1 MLINAIFYILSF
13 MAIIY
18 YIIIWAKNNK
28 KLKEYIIREKIKIR
42 ESWSKY
48 KARDTLSAIK
58 ESFTGATED
67 RTYIASRANC
77 ESWALPQQTP
87 GPYNDTDT
95 NEYGHMDREIYNKS
109 NGANINPQQIAKD
122 KLTRINT
129 VISTELPGYK
139 SKMAELLDTNGART
153 VFMNP
158 PAYVKLIA
166 SSSQIDGPAKVD
178 NSGNNKLIQNYIDDP
193 FVYNL
198 ITPEN
203 RADILEQYPTDTW
216 LSIYSKIQ
224 LIKLEFNES
233 VNAKVSNANP
243 DKYSKTYL
251 QISNI
256 PDPNNDP
263 DNDPIRGSSYYPS
276 DRTYLNQEAGRR
288 NIIQRELDKRVLSQ
302 QEYND
307 KWSWVDKIGE
317 KLTLPPGFNLNSKP
331 ESIFDVQPRSA
342 MDILT
347 DYDPSQFA
355 CPRIYQECGTRI
367 APGFALNAYN
377 YEKYDKYL
385 DSLMASEK

>member
-13 MAIIY
+13 IAIIY
-18 YIIIWAKNNK
+18 YILIWTKNNQ
-28 KLKEYIIREKIKIR
+28 KLKEYIIREKRKIR
-42 ESWSKY
+42 ETWSRY
-48 KARDTLSAIK
+48 KGRDTLSALK
-58 ESFTGATED
+58 ESFVGGVED
-67 RTYIASRANC
+67 SRYSASRANC

-95 NEYGHMDREIYNKS
+95 NEYGHMDRDIYNKS

-122 KLTRINT
+122 KLARINT
-129 VISTELPGYK
+129 VISAELPGYK
-139 SKMAELLDTNGART
+139 TKIEGILSTNGARD

-166 SSSQIDGPAKVD
+166 SVSQMDSTAQI
-178 NSGNNKLIQNYIDDP
+178 IQKYIDDP

-203 RADILEQYPTDTW
+203 RTDILEQYPTDKW

-224 LIKLEFNES
+224 LIKLEFNDT
-233 VNAKVSNANP
+233 VNTKVSAANP

-251 QISNI
+251 QVSNI

-263 DNDPIRGSSYYPS
+263 VKGSSYYPS
-276 DRTYLNQEAGRR
+276 DRTHLNQEAGRR

-317 KLTLPPGFNLNSKP
+317 KLALPAGFNLNSDANA
-331 ESIFDVQPRSA
+331 ILDVQPRSA

-347 DYDPSQFA
+347 DYDPSQFG

-367 APGFALNAYN
+367 APGFALDAYN
-377 YEKYDKYL
+377 YDKYDKYL
-385 DSLMASEK
+385 ESLIDSKK

>member
-13 MAIIY
+13 IAIIY
-18 YIIIWAKNNK
+18 YILIWIKNNQ
-28 KLKEYIIREKIKIR
+28 KLKEYIIREKSKIR

-48 KARDTLSAIK
+48 KARDTLSALK
-58 ESFTGATED
+58 ESFTGSTED
-67 RTYIASRANC
+67 RSYTASRTNC
-77 ESWALPQQTP
+77 ESWALPKQTT

-95 NEYGHMDREIYNKS
+95 NEYAHMDRDIYNKS
-109 NGANINPQQIAKD
+109 NGANINPQQVAKD
-122 KLTRINT
+122 KLDRINT
-129 VISTELPGYK
+129 VISAELPGYK
-139 SKMAELLDTNGART
+139 SKIAELLDANGARA

-158 PAYVKLIA
+158 PAYVKVISA
-166 SSSQIDGPAKVD
+166 SSSPT
-178 NSGNNKLIQNYIDDP
+178 IQKYIDAP
-193 FVYNL
+193 FAYNL

-224 LIKLEFNES
+224 LIKLEFNDT
-233 VNAKVSNANP
+233 VNAKVSSANP

-251 QISNI
+251 QVSNI

-276 DRTYLNQEAGRR
+276 DRTYLNREAGRR

-307 KWSWVDKIGE
+307 KWAWVDKIGE
-317 KLTLPPGFNLNSKP
+317 KLELPAGFNINSKA
-331 ESIFDVQPRSA
+331 ESILDVQPRSA

-355 CPRIYQECGTRI
+355 CPRIYQECGTRD
-367 APGFALNAYN
+367 APGFALDAYN

-385 DSLMASEK
+385 DSLPGSGK

>member
-13 MAIIY
+13 IAIIY
-18 YIIIWAKNNK
+18 YIIIWTKNNQ
-28 KLKEYIIREKIKIR
+28 KLKEYIIREKSKIR

-48 KARDTLSAIK
+48 KARDTLSVLK
-58 ESFTGATED
+58 ESFTGSTED
-67 RTYIASRANC
+67 RTYTASRANC
-77 ESWALPQQTP
+77 ESWALPQQII
-87 GPYNDTDT
+87 GPYNDIDT
-95 NEYGHMDREIYNKS
+95 NEYGHMDRDIYNKS
-109 NGANINPQQIAKD
+109 NGANINPQQITKD

-129 VISTELPGYK
+129 VISTELPVYK
-139 SKMAELLDTNGART
+139 SKMAALLDTNDART
-153 VFMNP
+153 IFMNP

-166 SSSQIDGPAKVD
+166 SNSQINGPAQI
-178 NSGNNKLIQNYIDDP
+178 NNGNDELIQNYIDDP

-203 RADILEQYPTDTW
+203 RTNILEQYPTDTW

-224 LIKLEFNES
+224 LIKLEFNET
-233 VNAKVSNANP
+233 VNAKVADANP

-251 QISNI
+251 QVSNI

-263 DNDPIRGSSYYPS
+263 IKGSNYYPS

-347 DYDPSQFA
+347 DYDPTQFA

-367 APGFALNAYN
+367 APGFALDAYN

-385 DSLMASEK
+385 DSLTASKK